1 MINIEFRYKDGS
13 INIQHDEKQTS
24 PRSTDKF
31 LNKTLIKNDSIS
43 FLANGYVINP
53 ENKVVNLMNADN
65 RKEGKLIILVVT
77 NDEDSKKQ
85 MSVIQSKGVV
95 CPKCFEPCRIEIKNY
110 KIRMYDCINKHVTE
124 NMKLVNYKNTQMV
137 G

>member
-13 INIQHDEKQTS
+13 INIQSDEKQTFKDAI
-24 PRSTDKF
+24 DKF

-65 RKEGKLIILVVT
+65 RKGKI
-77 NDEDSKKQ
+77 
-85 MSVIQSKGVV
+85 
-95 CPKCFEPCRIEIKNY
+95 NY
-110 KIRMYDCINKHVTE
+110 ISC
-124 NMKLVNYKNTQMV
+124 YK
-137 G
+137 

>member
-13 INIQHDEKQTS
+13 INIQSDEKQTFKDAI
-24 PRSTDKF
+24 DKF

-85 MSVIQSKGVV
+85 MSVIQSNGVV
-95 CPKCFEPCRIEIKNY
+95 CPK
-110 KIRMYDCINKHVTE
+110 
-124 NMKLVNYKNTQMV
+124 
-137 G
+137 